1 MVMFVHIYL
10 HSLFVLSVACSSFFH
25 ELKNGDSSYCFSIGG
40 CDRIKGIDY
49 TRGKGGLLVTV
60 PFVTVEGPIGV
71 GKTSLSSMIAD
82 TFQYHLLKEIVD
94 ENPFLGKFYDNIEEW
109 SFQTEMFFLC
119 NRYKQLTDIHAILDQ
134 QRAVVADYH
143 IFKNLI
149 FAKRTL
155 QASEYDKYDAIYN
168 ILTADMPV
176 PNVVIY
182 LHASVDTLMSRI
194 AMRGREFERLIARDY
209 MEQLVSDYHIFI
221 ERFEQQHP
229 EIPVI
234 RINGDD
240 FDFVKNP
247 DDLQKVLATI
257 SDTLMKRSIIG

>member
-1 MVMFVHIYL
+1 M
-10 HSLFVLSVACSSFFH
+10 
-25 ELKNGDSSYCFSIGG
+25 
-40 CDRIKGIDY
+40 
-49 TRGKGGLLVTV
+49 TV

-71 GKTSLSSMIAD
+71 GKTSLSSIVSE
-82 TFQYHLLKEIVD
+82 TLQYHLLKEIVD

-119 NRYKQLTDIHAILDQ
+119 NRYKQLTDIHSILDQ
-134 QRAVVADYH
+134 QRPVVADYH

-155 QASEYDKYDAIYN
+155 KPSEYVKYEAIYN

-182 LHASVDTLMSRI
+182 LYASVDTLMQRI

-221 ERFEQQHP
+221 EQFEQQHP

-234 RINGDD
+234 RVNGDD
-240 FDFVKNP
+240 YDFVKNSN
-247 DDLQKVLATI
+247 DLQQVMAI
-257 SDTLMKRSIIG
+257 IADTLNKRSITQQ

>member
-1 MVMFVHIYL
+1 M
-10 HSLFVLSVACSSFFH
+10 
-25 ELKNGDSSYCFSIGG
+25 
-40 CDRIKGIDY
+40 
-49 TRGKGGLLVTV
+49 TV

-71 GKTSLSSMIAD
+71 GKTSLSSIVAE
-82 TFQYHLLKEIVD
+82 TLQYHLLKEIVD

-119 NRYKQLTDIHAILDQ
+119 NRYKQLTDIHSILDQ

-155 QASEYDKYDAIYN
+155 KPTEYVKYEAIYN

-182 LHASVDTLMSRI
+182 LHASIDTLMQRI

-221 ERFEQQHP
+221 EQFEQQHP

-234 RINGDD
+234 RVNGDD
-240 FDFVKNP
+240 YDFVKNP
-247 DDLQKVLATI
+247 NDLQQVMAI
-257 SDTLMKRSIIG
+257 IADTLNKRSITQQ